1 MSSKAVSKKQ
11 PVIQKSLFATY
22 NKNFQLKVYQH
33 EVIDEH
39 GNVKLVSNKIS
50 SSKPN
55 CVEHILDISE
65 LHNLET
71 RKKLEKEKAKY
82 ELMKQHEANI
92 KMREEERKKRGTLEE
107 LNH

>member
-11 PVIQKSLFATY
+11 PAIQKSLFATY

-50 SSKPN
+50 SSKA
-55 CVEHILDISE
+55 ILMLKS
-65 LHNLET
+65 
-71 RKKLEKEKAKY
+71 
-82 ELMKQHEANI
+82 NI
-92 KMREEERKKRGTLEE
+92 GWLSIG
-107 LNH
+107 